1 MSHRQ
6 GPRTAGEVLDEL
18 EQNPEYVEAQRREM
32 ARREENRRR
41 YAEAAVGVLHD
52 LEAAG
57 FSVTT
62 MQDLRQRG
70 VGDRRA
76 VPVLVR
82 WLPEIVYL
90 PLKRDLIATLG
101 SSWARPA
108 AARPLVEE
116 FRRIDPAEDEAPG
129 TDVRWSIGDALERVA
144 DESVVD
150 DLIEI
155 ATDARHGYHR
165 ALVVA
170 ALGRM
175 KKARD
180 RVLPVLLELLN
191 DDKVAPYAVMGLGK
205 LKALEAR
212 PAIEPFLAHTDSWVR
227 NEARKALAK
236 LAAPQRGQS
245 NPGS

>member
-1 MSHRQ
+1 MSDRR

-18 EQNPEYVEAQRREM
+18 EQNPEYIEAERQEM

-41 YAEAAVGVLHD
+41 YAEAATGVLGD

-57 FSVTT
+57 FSVGT
-62 MQDLRQRG
+62 MADLRQRG
-70 VGDRRA
+70 VGNRRA

-82 WLPEIVYL
+82 WLPEITYL
-90 PLKRDLIATLG
+90 PLKRDLIAALG

-116 FRRIDPAEDEAPG
+116 FHRIDPAEDEAPG
-129 TDVRWSIGDALERVA
+129 TDVRWSIGDSLERVA
-144 DESVVD
+144 DESVLD

-155 ATDARHGYHR
+155 ATDTRHGHHR
-165 ALVVA
+165 ALVVT

-175 KKARD
+175 RKARD

-191 DDKVAPYAVMGLGK
+191 DDKVGPYAVRGLGK
-205 LKALEAR
+205 LKAPEAR
-212 PAIEPFLAHTDSWVR
+212 PAIEPFLDHPDPWVR
-227 NEARKALAK
+227 NEARRSLAK
-236 LAAPQRGQS
+236 LAAL
-245 NPGS
+245 